1 MDKNPA
7 KAQKHLAKLKS
18 ICGNTTCE
26 EYQDLAQAIA
36 RYQAKNR

>member
-7 KAQKHLAKLKS
+7 KAEEHLAKLKS

-26 EYQDLAQAIA
+26 EYQDLAKAIA
-36 RYQAKNR
+36 QYKAAAK